1 MTAIDESPTQTAA
14 CASCDELRKE
24 CEFFQSQEETANKAR
39 EILAVGVRQI
49 LDQIEKR
56 RRLAEVVQRDP
67 ELWVGRPEA
76 QVQPVTVEEIEKSL
90 ANLSARAMRAWKG
103 KN

>member
-1 MTAIDESPTQTAA
+1 MTAIDESPTQTGA

-24 CEFFQSQEETANKAR
+24 CEFFHGQEETANKAR

-56 RRLAEVVQRDP
+56 RHLAEVVQRNP
-67 ELWVGRPEA
+67 ELWAGRPEA
-76 QVQPVTVEEIEKSL
+76 QVRPVTVEEIEKSL